1 MSKPLEVA
9 GTIVVGAG
17 FPISQLVIKRVGWPG
32 AAAVTAASAGILA
45 ADLANLAGGR
55 SEGSIRRVVRLEA
68 VAAGIATVTGA
79 LLLLD
84 PGVRE
89 ARDEGWKV
97 GRAEMFR
104 RMALGLMFGILTV
117 RLRAQ
122 TDQAEEATVSKGS
135 STETVSQPA
144 RGGQTRITVS
154 PGTAS

>member
-89 ARDEGWKV
+89 ARVEGWKV
-97 GRAEMFR
+97 GRA
-104 RMALGLMFGILTV
+104 AVSYTHLTLPTILRV
-117 RLRAQ
+117 
-122 TDQAEEATVSKGS
+122 
-135 STETVSQPA
+135 
-144 RGGQTRITVS
+144 
-154 PGTAS
+154 